1 MKTDPRL
8 WLSPPLKPVVSE
20 IPNSVHIRWNDA
32 CHNYYLCG
40 WKLGYLK
47 GLIHSKF
54 HPSQRESFWLRSRF
68 ETSETTWSALKPYRE
83 LHEISHSLSLCT
95 ILRSWAVE
103 ASSSYSAPR
112 AISLI
117 LRLKSAEV
125 SSSEFCIEVLIW
137 GNKDLDLLIQAVD
150 RILMRY
156 NCWQALLSNSIQSEF
171 KGKPLIPSAFV
182 MSSSQDLLS
191 DPETLVRTPSD
202 RFK

>member
-1 MKTDPRL
+1 M
-8 WLSPPLKPVVSE
+8 
-20 IPNSVHIRWNDA
+20 
-32 CHNYYLCG
+32 
-40 WKLGYLK
+40 
-47 GLIHSKF
+47 
-54 HPSQRESFWLRSRF
+54 
-68 ETSETTWSALKPYRE
+68 
-83 LHEISHSLSLCT
+83 
-95 ILRSWAVE
+95 
-103 ASSSYSAPR
+103 
-112 AISLI
+112 I

-150 RILMRY
+150 RILMRW

-171 KGKPLIPSAFV
+171 KGKPLIPSAFL